1 MSDLSLLQ
9 SLLNSSRETSKELEA
24 SLLSEVEARHRDRS
38 EAHLASQSLQDKL
51 GQAER
56 SLQLVELR
64 LKELETSEFNLSI
77 DRAGA
82 ETVEALLA
90 RIEVLEALQR
100 RDLHQPRQSYKNIAS
115 MLSAD
120 ALPKEIDLSTEGI
133 DLTSSKAV
141 EVDIDQ
147 MEEATFEDSAKLCK
161 VEDSMID
168 YRREMDQLNELLHAS
183 EEQLLA
189 KDEVIRA
196 MCTEAEDMRESL
208 ESFVRHNH
216 ELQLALVQQQ
226 GVTREAIEEVM
237 KQHDEAISKLTSDI
251 MEYTKE
257 AMIPTMVD
265 QSPFARLV
273 TVVETVC
280 LRCTEVYFSS
290 CL

>member
-1 MSDLSLLQ
+1 M
-9 SLLNSSRETSKELEA
+9 
-24 SLLSEVEARHRDRS
+24 LSEVEAQHRDRS

-90 RIEVLEALQR
+90 RIELLEAAQR
-100 RDLHQPRQSYKNIAS
+100 RNLHQPRQSYEVVAS
-115 MLSAD
+115 MLSTD
-120 ALPKEIDLSTEGI
+120 ALPKEIDRSIKGLDST
-133 DLTSSKAV
+133 TSKAV
-141 EVDIDQ
+141 EVDVDQ
-147 MEEATFEDSAKLCK
+147 MEEATLEDSAKLCK
-161 VEDSMID
+161 VEDSLID
-168 YRREMDQLNELLHAS
+168 YRREMDQLNELLHAG

-208 ESFVRHNH
+208 ESFARHNH

-226 GVTREAIEEVM
+226 GVTREAIEEVT

-251 MEYTKE
+251 MEYSKE
-257 AMIPTMVD
+257 AMVPSMVD

-280 LRCTEVYFSS
+280 LRCTEVYLSS